1 MLLSSANS
9 SYYSGLR
16 SPDAIQA
23 GQYIDCYLGEIIDDT
38 TAEEREEAKVGEASY
53 LFSLDFFPEDENGK
67 PRKPYVVDGRKY
79 GSITRFMNHS
89 CNPNCKMFAVSHNH
103 ADTRIYDLA
112 FFALRDIPPNT
123 ELTFDYNPNYEETK
137 RELEKVKRAAAKG
150 RGRKSKH
157 DSDSEESDDEVVACL
172 CGSKNCRGVLWTS
185 QRKTQAQGSN
195 APAGRARKTIG

>member
-1 MLLSSANS
+1 MA
-9 SYYSGLR
+9 
-16 SPDAIQA
+16 
-23 GQYIDCYLGEIIDDT
+23 
-38 TAEEREEAKVGEASY
+38 GEASY
-53 LFSLDFFPEDENGK
+53 LFSLDFFPDDENRR

-123 ELTFDYNPNYEETK
+123 ELTFDYNPNYEETR
-137 RELEKVKRAAAKG
+137 RELEKAKAKVSKG
-150 RGRKSKH
+150 RGKKSRYEDL
-157 DSDSEESDDEVVACL
+157 DSDDDNAEVVPCL

-185 QRKTQAQGSN
+185 QRKTQTQGVHS
-195 APAGRARKTIG
+195 PPGRARKTIK